1 MSIRPFF
8 AALITLAFTSAAF
21 AVDLRIATF
30 NIDATPPKDS
40 ALCSGSVPPVRG
52 VNDPLSARGLILLPA
67 GQKPVVLVSLDW
79 VGIGN
84 EGHSEFRAAFAEAV
98 RTSIDRVA
106 VHTIHQHDAPSC
118 DFTVEKL
125 LAANGLSGEAFNPEF
140 ARAMIQRCAEAAR
153 NALDHAVSISH
164 IGLGKAMVEKVASN
178 RRVLGSDGMVEHVRW
193 SATTDP
199 EARAAPEGVIDPW
212 VRAVSFWDE
221 GTPVVIVT
229 YYATHPQSYYRT
241 GLVSADFPGWARSM
255 REEDLPRAIH
265 IHFNGAAGNVT
276 AGKYND
282 GAPANREVLA
292 ERLHDG
298 MKRAFEATERF
309 PVVDA
314 DFAWNSVDVHMPLR
328 PEIDFEEQ
336 KALVAS
342 KKLSTGERLNAAHEV
357 AWMQQVIA
365 GVPTT
370 LSRLRIGSLQ
380 IVHMPAELFIEY
392 QLAAQAMAPDDFVCM
407 AAYGD
412 YGAGYIGTAISY
424 TQGGYE
430 TQLRTSRTAPE
441 VEPILMD
448 ALKELVAP

>member
-1 MSIRPFF
+1 MLKKYFALILCAF
-8 AALITLAFTSAAF
+8 AACSSTF

-30 NIDATPPKDS
+30 NVDVTPPEGS

-52 VNDPLSARGLILLPA
+52 VTDPLSARGLILLA
-67 GQKPVVLVSLDW
+67 DDEKPVVMLSLDW
-79 VGIGN
+79 VGVGN
-84 EGHSEFRAAFAEAV
+84 EGHTVFRQALADAV
-98 RTSIDRVA
+98 NTSLDRVA
-106 VHTIHQHDAPSC
+106 VHAIHQHDAPSC
-118 DFTVEKL
+118 DFTVENL
-125 LAANGLSGEAFNPEF
+125 LAAHGLSGEAFNPDF
-140 ARAMIQRCAEAAR
+140 ARVAIQRCADAAR
-153 NALDHAVSISH
+153 DALNHTTAVSH
-164 IGLGKAMVEKVASN
+164 IGLGKAKVEKVASN
-178 RRVLGSDGMVEHVRW
+178 RRVLGPDGNVQHVRW

-212 VRAVSFWDE
+212 VRAVSFWDA
-221 GTPVVIVT
+221 GTPVAVVT

-241 GLVSADFPGWARSM
+241 GLVSTDFPGMARHM
-255 REEDLPRAIH
+255 RETELPAAVH

-309 PVVDA
+309 DVTGAEFDW
-314 DFAWNSVDVHMPLR
+314 DSVDVHMPLR
-328 PEIDFEEQ
+328 PEIDLAEQ
-336 KALVAS
+336 KALLADS
-342 KKLSTGERLNAAHEV
+342 NLSLAERLNAAHEV
-357 AWMQQVIA
+357 AWIQQVLA
-365 GVPTT
+365 DEPTT
-370 LSRLRIGSLQ
+370 LSRLRIGPLQ

-412 YGAGYIGTAISY
+412 YGAGYIGTTVSY
-424 TQGGYE
+424 PQGGYE

-448 ALKELVAP
+448 ALKKLVAP